1 VDSDRL
7 VDYGSD
13 EVLPEASNQG
23 SGLRNPISDYGNLY
37 SNPAPDTIDINDL
50 VDEVAGIEHE
60 KRCAV
65 DSSDE
70 TFEPLNLT
78 EILITREPYPKQNWK
93 PSRKVRENQLHNS
106 ELPTLNTLTTDTI
119 EGYSIPIGKPT
130 DPKDM
135 FEAMR
140 SSDWPKWTVAID
152 KEYQGLLANKTWD
165 VVVLDDILA
174 RHQIISCK

>member
-1 VDSDRL
+1 MDSDRL
-7 VDYGSD
+7 VDYSSD

-23 SGLRNPISDYGNLY
+23 SGLQNPISDYG
-37 SNPAPDTIDINDL
+37 NPAPDTIDINDL

-60 KRCAV
+60 KRCVV

-78 EILITREPYPKQNWK
+78 EILITKELYPKRNWK

-119 EGYSIPIGKPT
+119 EG
-130 DPKDM
+130 
-135 FEAMR
+135 
-140 SSDWPKWTVAID
+140 
-152 KEYQGLLANKTWD
+152 
-165 VVVLDDILA
+165 
-174 RHQIISCK
+174 